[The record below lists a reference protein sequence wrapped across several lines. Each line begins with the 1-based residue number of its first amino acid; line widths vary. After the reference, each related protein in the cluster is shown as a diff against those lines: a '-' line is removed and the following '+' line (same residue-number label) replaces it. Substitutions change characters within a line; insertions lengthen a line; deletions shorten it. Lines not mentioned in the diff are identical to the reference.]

1 MFDFGIFI
9 DTNFTNGGEFHELNL
24 DSGFGSIR
32 NVLISE
38 LFECGADSYRV
49 RNVLISDYDLLFFVI
64 LPA

>member
-32 NVLISE
+32 NVLIS
-38 LFECGADSYRV
+38 
-49 RNVLISDYDLLFFVI
+49 DYDLLFFVI
-64 LPA
+64 LPAKSYNP